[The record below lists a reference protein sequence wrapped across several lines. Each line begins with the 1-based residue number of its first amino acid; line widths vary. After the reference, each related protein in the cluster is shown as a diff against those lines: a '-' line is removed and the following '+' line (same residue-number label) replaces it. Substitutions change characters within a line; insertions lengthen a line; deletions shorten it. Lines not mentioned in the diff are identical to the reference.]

1 MKYILLYLIF
11 LLYSVI
17 AVLEKTVSGF
27 EFFSKEFYLFYSL
40 QLFLLFIYA
49 VAWQKILKRFT
60 LSVAYINKG
69 SVFIFN
75 AIWSIL
81 LFNEKFHIKEIVG
94 IVIVFIGI
102 VFINRRESC

>member
-1 MKYILLYLIF
+1 MKKYLLLYLVF

-27 EFFSKEFYLFYSL
+27 QFFTKEFYLFYSL
-40 QLFLLFIYA
+40 QLLLLFIYA

-75 AIWSIL
+75 AMWATII
-81 LFNEKFHIKEIVG
+81 FNETFHIKEIIG
-94 IVIVFIGI
+94 IFIVFLGI
-102 VFINRRESC
+102 IFINWRES